1 MRQRRNLRCEIGRRL
16 KAAFDNVL
24 LRTEPCDPNER
35 PAEFSVKEVIVGNQ
49 AQQPDAGDLVVRL
62 DEVDAIGEQAQAYDG
77 SVKLVAQLTL
87 DYIVGNVVR
96 NQDDLID
103 AAMQAAH
110 DALTRDRT
118 LGGAADF
125 VRYVGY
131 EVIAAENGQMVAGRT
146 TYNIGYPSRV

>member
-1 MRQRRNLRCEIGRRL
+1 MRQR
-16 KAAFDNVL
+16 KAIRDAVKGL
-24 LRTEPCDPNER
+24 LDPIF
-35 PAEFSVKEVIVGNQ
+35 ADLVVGNQ
-49 AQQPDAGDLVVRL
+49 AQLPEAGTLVVRI
-62 DEVDAIGEQAQAYDG
+62 DEVDAIGEQTQTYDG
-77 SVKLVAQLTL
+77 SVKLVGQLTL
-87 DYIVGNVVR
+87 DYIVGNVSR
-96 NQDDLID
+96 NQDDEID
-103 AAMQAAH
+103 DAMQKAH